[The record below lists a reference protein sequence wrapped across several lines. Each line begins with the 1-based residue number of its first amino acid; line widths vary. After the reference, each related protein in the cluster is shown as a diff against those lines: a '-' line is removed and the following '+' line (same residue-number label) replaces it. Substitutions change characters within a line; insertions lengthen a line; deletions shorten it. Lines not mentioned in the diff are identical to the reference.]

1 VTLTLAVAIPQIIDD
16 GSIDV
21 SPVDGAILG
30 LFGGMSSV
38 KVFQICF
45 TREFNNWNIICE
57 TRSSEG
63 EGEDA
68 RWQAA
73 AGGAAGEVRCSR
85 DHARNSRKAIVRDGF
100 KKWKLCAPHREL
112 E

>member
-38 KVFQICF
+38 KVFQ
-45 TREFNNWNIICE
+45 
-57 TRSSEG
+57 
-63 EGEDA
+63 
-68 RWQAA
+68 
-73 AGGAAGEVRCSR
+73 
-85 DHARNSRKAIVRDGF
+85 
-100 KKWKLCAPHREL
+100 
-112 E
+112 